1 MALAPQ
7 FIGHR
12 LGSVAAKHTL
22 EIYLDYTCPFSA
34 KIHKKIRKDVVP
46 YLEKEHPEQVQVIF
60 RQQIQP
66 WHPTST
72 LLHEAAI
79 AVERIDHKKFWEYS
93 DALFEHQTEYFD
105 EAVYTKSRNE
115 IYGKLA
121 DLAASINVP
130 GDKVLSLLTI
140 KSGEAKNGGNQV
152 TNDLKLQIKIGR
164 QNGIHVSP
172 TVVFDGL
179 KDDSVSSS
187 WDLEEWK
194 KYIKSKL

>member
-12 LGSVAAKHTL
+12 LGSASAKHTL
-22 EIYLDYTCPFSA
+22 EVWLDYTCPFSA
-34 KIHKKIRKDVVP
+34 KIYKKLRQDVVP
-46 YLEKEHPEQVQVIF
+46 YLNNEHSGEVQLIF
-60 RQQIQP
+60 RQQVQP

-72 LLHEAAI
+72 LLHEAAL
-79 AVERIDHKKFWEYS
+79 AVERVDNSKFWEYS
-93 DALFEHQTEYFD
+93 DVLFERQRDYFD

-121 DLAASINVP
+121 DLAGSVNVP
-130 GDKVLSLLTI
+130 GDKVLSHLAI
-140 KSGEAKNGGNQV
+140 RSGEAKNSGNQV
-152 TNDLKLQIKIGR
+152 TNDLKLQIKLGR

-179 KDDSVSSS
+179 RDDSVSSS
-187 WDLEEWK
+187 WELDQWK
-194 KYIKSKL
+194 EYFKAKL

>member
-7 FIGHR
+7 FIECQLTICPGHR

-22 EIYLDYTCPFSA
+22 EIYLDYT
-34 KIHKKIRKDVVP
+34 DVVP

-79 AVERIDHKKFWEYS
+79 AVERVDNKKFWEYS
-93 DALFEHQTEYFD
+93 DVLFERQTEYFD

-121 DLAASINVP
+121 DLAASINVS

-140 KSGEAKNGGNQV
+140 KTGEAKNGGNQV